1 MLRRMHDCFRDFR
14 AWLPLFLPE
23 KEQCMKLLSALVI
36 PVVMLLVCAMLTF
49 SKKAGFDDFLLGT
62 NEGLVTCVKLL
73 PTLIALLVAVSM
85 LSASGFLDF
94 AARLVS
100 PLAVRLGIP
109 ADILPLVL
117 TRPVSGS
124 ASSALLAELYH
135 RCGAD
140 SFAAR
145 VASVIAASGDTVLYI
160 SAVYF
165 GSVGI
170 KKTRHTLLSALL
182 TMIFCVFLSSVV
194 CSLLF

>member
-1 MLRRMHDCFRDFR
+1 
-14 AWLPLFLPE
+14 
-23 KEQCMKLLSALVI
+23 MKLLSALVI
-36 PVVMLLVCAMLTF
+36 PAVMLLVCAMLTF
-49 SKKAGFDDFLLGT
+49 SKKATFDDFLLGT
-62 NEGLVTCVKLL
+62 NEGIATCVKLL

-94 AARLVS
+94 AARLIS
-100 PLAVRLGIP
+100 PLATRLGIP

-124 ASSALLAELYH
+124 ASSAVLAELYR

-160 SAVYF
+160 SAILRLRRHKENAAYTPRRASHDDILRFLFLCRLLASFLKNRVEISPRVWYDN
-165 GSVGI
+165 
-170 KKTRHTLLSALL
+170 KKE
-182 TMIFCVFLSSVV
+182 
-194 CSLLF
+194 

>member
-1 MLRRMHDCFRDFR
+1 
-14 AWLPLFLPE
+14 
-23 KEQCMKLLSALVI
+23 MKLLSALVI

-62 NEGLVTCVKLL
+62 NEGIVTCVK

>member
-1 MLRRMHDCFRDFR
+1 
-14 AWLPLFLPE
+14 
-23 KEQCMKLLSALVI
+23 MKFLSALII
-36 PVVMLLVCAMLTF
+36 PAVMLLVCAMLTF
-49 SKKAGFDDFLLGT
+49 SKKATFDDFLLGT
-62 NEGLVTCVKLL
+62 NEGIATCVKLL
-73 PTLIALLVAVSM
+73 PTLITLLVAVSM

-94 AARLVS
+94 AAQLIS
-100 PLAVRLGIP
+100 PLASRLGIP

-124 ASSALLAELYH
+124 ASNAVLAELYR

-170 KKTRHTLLSALL
+170 KNTRHTLLAALL
-182 TMIFCVFLSSVV
+182 TMIFCVFFSSVI

>member
-1 MLRRMHDCFRDFR
+1 
-14 AWLPLFLPE
+14 
-23 KEQCMKLLSALVI
+23 MKLLSALVI

-49 SKKAGFDDFLLGT
+49 SKKATFDDFLLGA
-62 NEGLVTCVKLL
+62 NEGIATCVKLL

-94 AARLVS
+94 AARLIS
-100 PLAVRLGIP
+100 PLATRLGIP